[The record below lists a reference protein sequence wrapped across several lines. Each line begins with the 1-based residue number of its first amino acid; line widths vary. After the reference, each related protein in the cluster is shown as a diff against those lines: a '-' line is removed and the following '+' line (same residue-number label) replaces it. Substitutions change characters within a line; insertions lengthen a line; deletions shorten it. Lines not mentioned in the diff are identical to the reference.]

1 MDQWVPTFRAER
13 QRTVAALGLGGGL
26 NRRNPWVQ
34 EFEQA
39 LDAYETA
46 RTAGYWG
53 RALRLL
59 LEARMYAIAAEE
71 PKLEEWVTDLL
82 VEAIA
87 TREAKRR

>member
-1 MDQWVPTFRAER
+1 MDQWVPTFRAAQ
-13 QRTVAALGLGGGL
+13 QRTVAALRLGGVL
-26 NRRNPWVQ
+26 NRRKPWVE
-34 EFEQA
+34 EFEKA

-71 PKLEEWVTDLL
+71 PRLEEWVTDLL
-82 VEAIA
+82 VEALA